1 MSMHAHRCPRPHHSH
16 SVKQAPSPSLLYFSF
31 INKHI
36 HLHVQHLLFPS
47 HIYTQAFPVSNN
59 LLSHTHTGLL
69 KHCPMLVFGVT
80 GRIEGA
86 VKFTVDQLSLAISTV
101 DSYSLSRERPLA
113 QQATEHAQDILS
125 EKVPESSLG
134 IFLYSRQC

>member
-1 MSMHAHRCPRPHHSH
+1 
-16 SVKQAPSPSLLYFSF
+16 
-31 INKHI
+31 
-36 HLHVQHLLFPS
+36 
-47 HIYTQAFPVSNN
+47 
-59 LLSHTHTGLL
+59 
-69 KHCPMLVFGVT
+69 MLVFGVT